1 MRGKRLISIS
11 FIMILITLITRI
23 LGFIREEVIAYFFG
37 TTFQSDAIKIS
48 TYIPLTISH
57 LLVAGLLSAIFIPV
71 FTDFLIEKKEKD
83 MWETFNILFNVI
95 GIIFVILSF
104 LFFIFSKELIHL
116 MAPHASEEMKT
127 LANSLFLYLI
137 PQMLILAWASLFSGF
152 HNTYESFII
161 PGIGGVLYNIS
172 IVASLI
178 FLTKFY
184 GPYAIIY
191 GAIIGAILQLLIQ
204 VPFVIKKGWKYKLI
218 FNLKNQYVRKIGI
231 LAVPILINSTFGYI
245 TPIFEKSIGSYFGEG
260 AISSLDYAFKVSQ
273 LPLGIFAFVVS
284 LIIFPTL
291 SQLVSKKE
299 FERLSKTI
307 QFGLKFILYLM
318 IPSSV
323 GLILF
328 SYPIIR
334 LLFEQGMFTE
344 NATKVVSS
352 LLIFY
357 SIGLPFWG
365 MTSLLVRVYYSF
377 KDTITPVIIS
387 IITIIIQISL
397 YLLNSKIIGLSGI
410 PLGAS
415 LASIFQFILL
425 FGILFKKLKTLSLKE
440 FLINFIKISAYSL
453 IATLISLLISNYLD
467 KNGYTISK
475 YGQLM
480 QVGIVIF
487 VTLLIYFSVLYFKDY
502 KSLKLELDR
511 IRGGIDEKS

>member
-1 MRGKRLISIS
+1 LRGRRLISIS

-23 LGFIREEVIAYFFG
+23 LGFVREEVIAYFFG
-37 TTFQSDAIKIS
+37 TSYQSDAIKIS

-95 GIIFVILSF
+95 GIIFIFLSF
-104 LFFIFSKELIHL
+104 IFFIFSKELIHL
-116 MAPHASEEMKT
+116 MAPYASYEMKK
-127 LANSLFLYLI
+127 LANSMFIFLI
-137 PQMLILAWASLFSGF
+137 PQMLILAWASLFNGL

-172 IVASLI
+172 IVFSLF
-178 FLTKFY
+178 FLSKVY
-184 GPYAIIY
+184 GPYSIIY
-191 GAIIGAILQLLIQ
+191 GAMVGAILQLLIQ
-204 VPFVIKKGWKYKLI
+204 VPLAIKKGWRYKPI
-218 FNLKNQYVRKIGI
+218 VNLKNQYVKKIGI

-260 AISSLDYAFKVSQ
+260 AISSLDYSFKVSQ
-273 LPLGIFAFVVS
+273 LPLGVFAFVIS

-299 FERLSKTI
+299 LEKLSKTI

-318 IPSSV
+318 IPSSI

-334 LLFEQGMFTE
+334 LLFQQGMFTE
-344 NATKVVSS
+344 NSTRVVSN

-357 SIGLPFWG
+357 SMGLPFWG

-387 IITIIIQISL
+387 ILTIILQVSL
-397 YLLNSKIIGLSGI
+397 YFINSRIIGLSGI

-415 LASIFQFILL
+415 IASIFQFILL
-425 FGILFKKLKTLSLKE
+425 YGILFKKLKNLDLKE
-440 FLINFIKISAYSL
+440 FIMNFLKITIYSI
-453 IATLISLLISNYLD
+453 IATIVSLFISNYLD
-467 KNGYTISK
+467 KNGFTISK
-475 YGQLM
+475 YGQLI
-480 QVGIVIF
+480 QVGIVIS
-487 VTLLIYFSVLYFKDY
+487 VTVIIYFVVL
-502 KSLKLELDR
+502 
-511 IRGGIDEKS
+511 

>member
-1 MRGKRLISIS
+1 
-11 FIMILITLITRI
+11 MILITLSTRI

-37 TTFQSDAIKIS
+37 TSFQSDAIKIS

-95 GIIFVILSF
+95 GIIFIFLS
-104 LFFIFSKELIHL
+104 LIFFIFSKELIHL
-116 MAPHASEEMKT
+116 MAPHSSEEMKN
-127 LANSLFLYLI
+127 LATSLFIYLI
-137 PQMLILAWASLFSGF
+137 PQMLILAWASLFTGL

-161 PGIGGVLYNIS
+161 PGVGGVLYNIS
-172 IVASLI
+172 IVSSLI

-191 GAIIGAILQLLIQ
+191 GALIGAILQFLIL
-204 VPFVIKKGWKYKLI
+204 VPFVLKKGWRYRLI
-218 FNLKNQYVRKIGI
+218 LNINNQYVKKIGI
-231 LAVPILINSTFGYI
+231 LAIPILINSTFGYI

-291 SQLVSKKE
+291 SQLVSRKE
-299 FERLSKTI
+299 FERLTKTI

-318 IPSSV
+318 IPSAI

-334 LLFEQGMFTE
+334 LLFQQGMFTE
-344 NATKVVSS
+344 DATRVVSN

-397 YLLNSKIIGLSGI
+397 YVLNSKIIGLAGI

-415 LASIFQFILL
+415 LASLLQFILL
-425 FGILFKKLKTLSLKE
+425 FGILFKKLKNLSLKE
-440 FLINFIKISAYSL
+440 FLINFIKISIYSL
-453 IATLISLLISNYLD
+453 ISSFISLFISNYLD
-467 KNGYTISK
+467 KNGFTLSK
-475 YGQLM
+475 YGQLI
-480 QVGIVIF
+480 QVGIIIL
-487 VTLLIYFSVLYFKDY
+487 VTILIYFSTLYLRDY
-502 KSLKLELDR
+502 KNLKLELEK
-511 IRGGIDEKS
+511 IRGGLDEKS